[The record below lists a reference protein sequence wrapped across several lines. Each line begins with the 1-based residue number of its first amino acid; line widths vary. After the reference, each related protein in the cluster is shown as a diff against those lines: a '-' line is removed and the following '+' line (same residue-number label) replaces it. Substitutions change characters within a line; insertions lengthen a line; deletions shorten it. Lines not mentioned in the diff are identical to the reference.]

1 MKKIRVAILS
11 VTLLAFVG
19 ILYGM
24 SYLSRD
30 YIREIEDASTFYN
43 ITDGYIYFGRPN
55 CPSCELFL
63 PLLTSVANQETVNVY
78 YFNTNYFRDNA
89 LITEDEMAQILETY
103 QVVEVPIIV
112 EIQNGQV
119 IGSYGANFNENET
132 EMIRTGIRG
141 FLTYGQADVY
151 IPHYSILILLAVVS
165 ILVFAIN
172 IFLQRKH
179 NFNFI
184 LSMGTINLFALVAL
198 SISVYFTLTYIENQ
212 DLSMNTTMLWIV
224 IFTGVVNVVSL
235 MISIRNYIAHKHL
248 AQNFFKGGDAMDEFS
263 AECNRGN

>member
-1 MKKIRVAILS
+1 MR
-11 VTLLAFVG
+11 TLF
-19 ILYGM
+19 I
-24 SYLSRD
+24 
-30 YIREIEDASTFYN
+30 
-43 ITDGYIYFGRPN
+43 
-55 CPSCELFL
+55 FL
-63 PLLTSVANQETVNVY
+63 PGDWKICGFKRKETVNVY

-184 LSMGTINLFALVAL
+184 L
-198 SISVYFTLTYIENQ
+198 
-212 DLSMNTTMLWIV
+212 
-224 IFTGVVNVVSL
+224 
-235 MISIRNYIAHKHL
+235 KP
-248 AQNFFKGGDAMDEFS
+248 AQS
-263 AECNRGN
+263 